1 MLNAIIETLTIMGW
15 LGVVLGILV
24 ITNIISSTIYNV
36 WSSKEEFSWKKML
49 KGILKAVI
57 FYLSAAAI
65 SVAFTILPF
74 INQMITNAFE
84 VVLIANETLEMLSS
98 VAVLGVVVAAVVA
111 QGRKALTAITK
122 MCAVSTNEEEI
133 TWTVEEE

>member
-24 ITNIISSTIYNV
+24 IVNITSSTIYNV

-49 KGILKAVI
+49 KGLLKAVI

-111 QGRKALTAITK
+111 QGRKALNAITK
-122 MCAVSTNEEEI
+122 MCTVSTNEEEI